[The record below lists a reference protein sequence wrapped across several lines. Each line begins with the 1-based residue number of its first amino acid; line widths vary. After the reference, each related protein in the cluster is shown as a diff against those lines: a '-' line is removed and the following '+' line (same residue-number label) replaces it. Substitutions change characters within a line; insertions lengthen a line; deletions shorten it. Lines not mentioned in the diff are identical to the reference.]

1 MFPVLFI
8 HLLFAEYLL
17 AVYDDVLEIVLGS
30 VRG

>member
-1 MFPVLFI
+1 MFQVLFI

-17 AVYDDVLEIVLGS
+17 AIYGDVLGIVLGS